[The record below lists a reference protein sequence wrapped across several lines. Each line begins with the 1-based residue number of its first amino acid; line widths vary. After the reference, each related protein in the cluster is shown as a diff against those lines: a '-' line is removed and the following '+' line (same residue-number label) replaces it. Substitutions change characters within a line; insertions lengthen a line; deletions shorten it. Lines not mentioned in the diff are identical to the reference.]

1 MSGFDLS
8 QFLASFFDEARERLA
23 SINHS
28 LVRFEAGTLDDEG
41 MVALRRDA
49 HTIKG
54 SALMLGVQDIGD
66 IGHLFEDAMEYL
78 INTPDARSAAMI
90 QFLFDLHDQLET
102 RLQDPDNDFRLDVPP
117 MRAHFEQLKAGEA
130 ETSEAVLLEDDGLPE
145 STETMAADDV
155 EATPMIGAEE
165 AQSWRDEHLQA
176 EEMASASPAA
186 VETGGLEVMD
196 EASDLQ
202 DDTAAK
208 AFTESLGDIETAGM
222 IAQEGALLDDP
233 DNFRPDVSQVEMKGT
248 AQRSSSGQFLRVD
261 AARLNQLSNQVIEL
275 STEKA
280 LGETSEQAFAG
291 IFQGMRGLRRDW
303 QELTTHLSDW
313 NEEQRQH
320 AVNNI
325 QEHMDR
331 QLRVARNF
339 SQELRH
345 NQIRTHIMLD
355 DMRDQVLGLMLRPL
369 SSIFSTFPRSVRDIA
384 VRCGKKVH
392 LMVSGES
399 VEMDR
404 AVAEALVEPL
414 VHLLNNA
421 VSHGIEAPE
430 VRREKGKP
438 EEGQVTIL
446 AKQNGSEIVIEI
458 IDDGQGLDA
467 DIIREAAVSRGVTT
481 EVEAAEMDT
490 AEILELIFRPGFS
503 TRDKVDDVSGR
514 GIGMNVVQDT
524 VRKLTGSI
532 RIYSKPGK
540 GTRFVLILPVSIA
553 VQQALQF
560 RIGDQRLG
568 LLTHM
573 IEQVVPLHKQSIER
587 GAGNKDFIRYGKH
600 MVPLVDLRESLLESG
615 HEMQATTIPYVVIAE
630 HIEGYVGILVDELF
644 EEHEVIV
651 RSLDPYLKRYQTVGM
666 MGNTVNVDGSV
677 LILIE
682 PYGIKEMGR
691 TAPMDLD
698 MVDQADVPTEMR
710 AANLRVLLVDDSII
724 ARKVETAMI
733 ESLGFTVEGAIDGID
748 AREKMH
754 LGDYDIL
761 VTDLEMPRLDGFGLT
776 RQLRNEPKY
785 EDLPILVISTRESPE
800 DRMRAIEAGADAYL
814 VKQQLNGS
822 ELINTFQA
830 LIGALTDGPD
840 DSTNR
845 PPEIQAPIV

>member
-28 LVRFEAGTLDDEG
+28 LVRFEAGSLDDEG

-54 SALMLGVQDIGD
+54 SALMLGVQDVGD
-66 IGHLFEDAMEYL
+66 IGHLFEDAVEYL
-78 INTPDARSAAMI
+78 IKNPEARSPSMI

-102 RLQDPDNDFRLDVPP
+102 RLQDPDSDFRLDVPP
-117 MRAHFEQLKAGEA
+117 LRNRFEQLQQGETTPSDVAQGEEGAQPEPVDTVTDDEA
-130 ETSEAVLLEDDGLPE
+130 E
-145 STETMAADDV
+145 AA
-155 EATPMIGAEE
+155 PMIGADE
-165 AQSWRDEHLQA
+165 AQSWRHEQLQA
-176 EEMASASPAA
+176 EADANASAQPEAPPADA
-186 VETGGLEVMD
+186 GREHG
-196 EASDLQ
+196 
-202 DDTAAK
+202 K
-208 AFTESLGDIETAGM
+208 AFSENAGEIETAGM
-222 IAQEGALLDDP
+222 IAQGTALLDDP
-233 DNFRPDVSQVEMKGT
+233 ENFRPDVSQAEMKETG
-248 AQRSSSGQFLRVD
+248 QRRSSGQFLRVD
-261 AARLNQLSNQVIEL
+261 ADRLNQLSNQVIEL

-280 LGETSEQAFAG
+280 LGESSEQEFNTLM
-291 IFQGMRGLRRDW
+291 QGMRGLRREW
-303 QELTTHLSDW
+303 KEFTTNLSEW
-313 NEEQRQH
+313 NEDQCQQAIKVMQDR
-320 AVNNI
+320 
-325 QEHMDR
+325 MDR
-331 QLRVARNF
+331 QMRMARNF
-339 SQELRH
+339 SQALNH
-345 NQIRTHIMLD
+345 NQTRSHIMLD
-355 DMRDQVLGLMLRPL
+355 DLRDQVLGLMLRPL
-369 SSIFSTFPRSVRDIA
+369 SSIFSTFPRSVRDVA

-404 AVAEALVEPL
+404 AVAEAMVEPL

-421 VSHGIEAPE
+421 VSHGIESPE
-430 VRREKGKP
+430 VRLQRGKP

-446 AKQNGSEIVIEI
+446 ARQNGSEIVIEI

-467 DIIREAAVSRGVTT
+467 DVIRKAAVERGVTT
-481 EVEAAEMDT
+481 EVEAADMDT

-503 TRDKVDDVSGR
+503 TRAEVDDVSGR
-514 GIGMNVVQDT
+514 GIGMNVVQDA

-532 RIYSKPGK
+532 RIYSQPGK
-540 GTRFVLILPVSIA
+540 GTRFVLSLPVSIA

-573 IEQVVPLHKQSIER
+573 IEQVVPLHKQTIER
-587 GAGNKDFIRYGKH
+587 GAGNKDFIRYGKGL
-600 MVPLVDLRESLLESG
+600 VPLVDLRESLLEPG
-615 HEMQATTIPYVVIAE
+615 HKMRPTSPYVVIAE

-651 RSLDPYLKRYQTVGM
+651 RELDPYLKRYQTVGV

-691 TAPMDLD
+691 TAPSDLD
-698 MVDQADVPTEMR
+698 GIELGEVPESMR
-710 AANLRVLLVDDSII
+710 ATNLRVLLVDDSII
-724 ARKVETAMI
+724 ARKVETGMI
-733 ESLGFTVEGAIDGID
+733 ESLGFTVDGAIDGID

-754 LGDYDIL
+754 LGNYDIL
-761 VTDLEMPRLDGFGLT
+761 VTDLEMPRLDGFGLV
-776 RQLRNEPKY
+776 RQLRNDPKY
-785 EDLPILVISTRESPE
+785 EDLPMLVISTRESPE

-814 VKQQLNGS
+814 VKQQLNGN

-830 LIGALTDGPD
+830 LIGPLTNGPD

-845 PPEIQAPIV
+845 PPEIQGRSE